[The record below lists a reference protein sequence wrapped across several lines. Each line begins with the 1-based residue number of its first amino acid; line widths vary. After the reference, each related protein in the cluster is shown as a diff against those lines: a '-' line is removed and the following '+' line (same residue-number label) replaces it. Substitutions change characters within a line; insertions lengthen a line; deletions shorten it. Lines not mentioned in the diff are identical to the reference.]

1 MSISRRGV
9 LGLVPV
15 VPFLSFVAP
24 ARLKTRPGD
33 LQPTPPGPANP
44 RFPSHD
50 DESVREI
57 VSVAHGNLAR
67 VKEMV
72 TARPALARA
81 SWDWG
86 FGDWET
92 PIDAASHVGNRPI
105 AELLIAN
112 GARPTTFTAVMLGQ
126 LGIVKLLIEATPGL
140 QRMRGPHGLT
150 MVAHAKA
157 GGAASAD
164 VLKYLESLGD
174 ADPRY
179 PDVPLTDAEQAAIA
193 GEYSFG
199 PAPTDRFKVTKGAR
213 GFTIQRPGGTERNL
227 FHHGGL
233 VFNPPGGEAV
243 RIRFEGDS
251 VIVEDGPAITRGR
264 RI

>member
-1 MSISRRGV
+1 MSISRRGL

-15 VPFLSFVAP
+15 IPFLSSRQPSPP
-24 ARLKTRPGD
+24 A
-33 LQPTPPGPANP
+33 AAHP
-44 RFPSHD
+44 RFPSQD
-50 DESVREI
+50 DESVREM

-67 VKEMV
+67 VKELV

-92 PIDAASHVGNRPI
+92 PIEAASHVGNRPI
-105 AELLIAN
+105 AEFLIAN
-112 GARPTTFTAVMLGQ
+112 GARPTIFTAVMLGQ
-126 LGIVKLLIEATPGL
+126 LAIIKSLFEATPGL
-140 QRMRGPHGLT
+140 HRMRGPHGLT

-157 GGAASAD
+157 GGAGSAE
-164 VLKYLESLGD
+164 VLKYLEALGD

-179 PDVPLTDAEQAAIA
+179 PEVPLSEAEQAAII

-199 PAPTDRFKVTKGAR
+199 PAPTERFTVAKGSR
-213 GFTIQRPGGTERNL
+213 GFTIQRPGGAERNL

-243 RIRFEGDS
+243 RIRFDAGS
-251 VIVEDGPAITRGR
+251 VIVEDGPQITRGR